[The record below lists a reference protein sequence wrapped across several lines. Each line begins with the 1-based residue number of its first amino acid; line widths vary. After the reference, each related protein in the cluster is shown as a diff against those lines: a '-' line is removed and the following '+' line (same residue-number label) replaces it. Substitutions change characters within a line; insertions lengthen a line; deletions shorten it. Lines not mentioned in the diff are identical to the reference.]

1 MSTFIN
7 QKTFTNALTFFCI
20 IVFIQFFVPQ
30 SLSILYFVLKYVII
44 ISSIIILMIY
54 YKLLDNNLNPSELEK
69 LTSADYSLNDSNS
82 IEIQRSSTK
91 ELYKNLTSIVIKTV
105 NSINPNS
112 DSAIYITDPS
122 NGRYILQDGDSTL
135 FSDTIST
142 DNDIIKQFIHKSK
155 KFHQK
160 DNPDEW
166 DKFFIGRT
174 WRGSECL
181 FLNPVELNEVIVG
194 FVLTYID
201 HFNNVKQ
208 NEMELIGLVSQYVSY
223 GLKSLDSL
231 EKYMTGEEAKM
242 LILDILSEIDFK
254 SDPQNIFNQFKYL
267 IRNFFQYDR
276 MTISLRKES
285 ENSRKFDKGINSII
299 KLIDGHK
306 DEFSV
311 GTDFPTNGSLHGLP
325 TIANDVLITTNW
337 RKTHNNM
344 FRFKSSESENYNF
357 KSVIGVPIKIDKESR
372 GSIILER
379 HQESAFLKKD
389 LQELQLIGQVLG
401 SSLEWKFA
409 YEKIHKNATHDGL
422 SGLLNH
428 QTFKERFTDEIRRAA
443 RFQQKMAV
451 MMFDL
456 DKFKKVND
464 TLGHQYGDYVIQTV
478 SKIMIDNVRAVDVV
492 ARYGGEEFA
501 IILINT
507 TANMSNMVAQR
518 IVNNIADY
526 EFSLDG
532 VETRMTISGGMSE
545 YPSHSEEMKQ
555 LIEIADQEMYA
566 TKQRG
571 GNGITIHKNK
581 IKNED

>member
-30 SLSILYFVLKYVII
+30 SLSTLNFILKYVTI

-54 YKLLDNNLNPSELEK
+54 YKLLDNKHNPSELEK
-69 LTSADYSLNDSNS
+69 LTSVDSSLNDSNS

-91 ELYKNLTSIVIKTV
+91 ELYKNLTSIVIKTA
-105 NSINPNS
+105 NSINTNF

-122 NGRYILQDGDSTL
+122 NGCYILQDGDSTL
-135 FSDTIST
+135 FSDIISS
-142 DNDIIKQFIHKSK
+142 DNDIINHFIHKNK

-166 DKFFIGRT
+166 DKLFIGRT

-181 FLNPVELNEVIVG
+181 FLNSIELNEVIVG

-231 EKYMTGEEAKM
+231 ERYMTGEETKM
-242 LILDILSEIDFK
+242 LILDTLSGIDFK
-254 SDPQNIFNQFKYL
+254 SDPQNIYNQFKYL

-285 ENSRKFDKGINSII
+285 ENRRKYDKGINSII

-325 TIANDVLITTNW
+325 TIANDILITTNW
-337 RKTHNNM
+337 RKTHNN
-344 FRFKSSESENYNF
+344 
-357 KSVIGVPIKIDKESR
+357 
-372 GSIILER
+372 II
-379 HQESAFLKKD
+379 
-389 LQELQLIGQVLG
+389 
-401 SSLEWKFA
+401 
-409 YEKIHKNATHDGL
+409 
-422 SGLLNH
+422 
-428 QTFKERFTDEIRRAA
+428 
-443 RFQQKMAV
+443 
-451 MMFDL
+451 
-456 DKFKKVND
+456 
-464 TLGHQYGDYVIQTV
+464 
-478 SKIMIDNVRAVDVV
+478 
-492 ARYGGEEFA
+492 
-501 IILINT
+501 
-507 TANMSNMVAQR
+507 
-518 IVNNIADY
+518 
-526 EFSLDG
+526 
-532 VETRMTISGGMSE
+532 
-545 YPSHSEEMKQ
+545 
-555 LIEIADQEMYA
+555 
-566 TKQRG
+566 
-571 GNGITIHKNK
+571 
-581 IKNED
+581 